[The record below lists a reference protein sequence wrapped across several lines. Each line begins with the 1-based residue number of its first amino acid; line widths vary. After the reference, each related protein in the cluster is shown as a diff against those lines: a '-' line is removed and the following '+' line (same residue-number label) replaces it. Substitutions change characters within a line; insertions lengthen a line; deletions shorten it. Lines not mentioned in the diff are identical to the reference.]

1 MCAAR
6 LLLMAALL
14 ALQVLPSR
22 ASVER
27 AEVVRLAA
35 SVLRVEVPREG
46 GAVSL
51 GSAVAVGHER
61 VITNCHVTRG
71 GRAIH
76 VLRGGSRWPAQ
87 ALRSDFAR
95 DLCLLA
101 VPGLQAPVAALGYAS
116 ALAIGQRVAA
126 LGYTGG
132 VGLQSSSGQVLELH
146 RHDGS
151 HVIQSNNRFSSGASG
166 GGLFDDQARL
176 VGILTFRLRGGD
188 AHYFAA
194 PVEWV
199 RQMLDAGS
207 DAPDGSPAA
216 LPYWQVAV
224 AEQPLF
230 LQAAALQRDDRWVDL
245 AALTRRWLRLANGD
259 AEPWHLLG
267 LALARLQQPQ
277 AARAALECSLY
288 LAPSHRTARADLE
301 RLRAEGGGTA
311 GAAMASRGEDC

>member
-1 MCAAR
+1 MCATR
-6 LLLMAALL
+6 LLWMAVSLAIQALPCH
-14 ALQVLPSR
+14 ASLQ
-22 ASVER
+22 R
-27 AEVVRLAA
+27 AEIVNLAA
-35 SVLRVEVPREG
+35 SVLRVEVPREH

-51 GSAVAVGHER
+51 GSSVAVGHER
-61 VITNCHVTRG
+61 VVTNCHVTRG

-76 VLRGGSRWPAQ
+76 VLHGGVRWPAQ

-101 VPGLQAPVAALGYAS
+101 VPGLQVPVAPLGYAS
-116 ALAIGQRVAA
+116 GLAIGQRVAA

-132 VGLQSSSGQVLELH
+132 AGIQSSAGQVLELH

-166 GGLFDDQARL
+166 GGLFDEQSRL

-199 RQMLDAGS
+199 RQMLDAGG
-207 DAPDGSPAA
+207 DPPDRAAPTLA
-216 LPYWQVAV
+216 YWQAV
-224 AEQPLF
+224 SSQQPLF
-230 LQAAALQRDDRWVDL
+230 LQAASLQRDDRWTDL
-245 AALTRRWLRLANGD
+245 AVLTRQWLRQSDGD

-267 LALARLQQPQ
+267 LALARLDQPH
-277 AARAALECSLY
+277 AARAALECSLH
-288 LAPSHRTARADLE
+288 LAPSHITVRSNLERMRADS
-301 RLRAEGGGTA
+301 
-311 GAAMASRGEDC
+311 GAKAAPKLSEIC

>member
-1 MCAAR
+1 MHSAR

-14 ALQVLPSR
+14 AMQALPCR
-22 ASVER
+22 AALER
-27 AEVVRLAA
+27 AEIVRLAA
-35 SVLRVEVPREG
+35 SVLRIEVPRER

-61 VITNCHVTRG
+61 VVTNCHVTRDG
-71 GRAIH
+71 HAIH
-76 VLRGGSRWPAQ
+76 VLRGGVRWPAQ

-101 VPGLQAPVAALGYAS
+101 VPGLQAPVVPLGHAS
-116 ALAIGQRVAA
+116 GLAIGQRVAA

-132 VGLQSSSGQVLELH
+132 AGLQSSAGQVLELH
-146 RHDGS
+146 RHDGG

-166 GGLFDDQARL
+166 GGLFDEQARL

-199 RQMLDAGS
+199 RQMLELGAGLPEQG
-207 DAPDGSPAA
+207 APT
-216 LPYWQVAV
+216 LPYWQA
-224 AEQPLF
+224 APSQQPLF
-230 LQAAALQRDDRWVDL
+230 LQAATLQRDDRWNDL
-245 AALTRRWLRLANGD
+245 ATLTRQWLRQTSGD

-267 LALARLQQPQ
+267 LALAQLNRPQ
-277 AARAALECSLY
+277 AVRAALECSLH
-288 LAPSHRTARADLE
+288 LAPSHITVRSHLD
-301 RLRAEGGGTA
+301 RLRAHSGAAVA
-311 GAAMASRGEDC
+311 GALPNSEAC